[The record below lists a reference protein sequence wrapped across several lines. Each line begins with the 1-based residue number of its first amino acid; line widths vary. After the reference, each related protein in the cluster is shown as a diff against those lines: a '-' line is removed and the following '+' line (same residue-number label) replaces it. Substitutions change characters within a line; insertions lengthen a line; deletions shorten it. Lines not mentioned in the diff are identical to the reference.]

1 MKYILDLAIA
11 VAVIGFIYAGSRKGA
26 VRMLISLAGYIAAF
40 AAAVFVSSAASGY
53 VYENA
58 VKPVVLSALET
69 KSEELSEE
77 YLSPQKLGMLLSENG
92 INLTEEQLD
101 SIIENGENYAEIL
114 TDEQFRDTLNHMFTD
129 YCRAITETFS
139 GVVPDEIIEEAN
151 RYLEETDMENDHKL
165 ELLTV
170 KKQSVIEIVERE
182 IVRPVMMKT
191 VKAILF
197 ALTFAAV
204 CLVVSLISRAAKII
218 REIPVVRSADS
229 FFGSI
234 LGFLQSL
241 LFIIILNVGVS
252 VFIKL
257 TSDANKY
264 INADVISETYVFKW
278 LYSGTFFIMSLILK

>member
-40 AAAVFVSSAASGY
+40 AAAVFVSSTASGY

-77 YLSPQKLGMLLSENG
+77 YLSPQKLGKLLSENG
-92 INLTEEQLD
+92 IILSEEQLT
-101 SIIENGENYAEIL
+101 SVIENSENYAEIL
-114 TDEQFRDTLNHMFTD
+114 TDEQFSDTLNHMFTD

-278 LYSGTFFIMSLILK
+278 LYSGTFFLMSLILK